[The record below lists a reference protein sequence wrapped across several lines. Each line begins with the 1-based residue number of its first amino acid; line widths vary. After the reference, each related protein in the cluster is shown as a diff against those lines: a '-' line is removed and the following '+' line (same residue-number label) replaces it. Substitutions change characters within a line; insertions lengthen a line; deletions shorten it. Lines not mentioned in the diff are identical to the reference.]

1 MTRPSDWDAVFGIS
15 DPTPGD
21 PWSIRSMQRSWS
33 ELADDAERAESKLRQ
48 LLGDEAIS
56 GWIGEGGNAFRDK
69 TYDLPDQLGKCH
81 RSYRLAA
88 DALLTWASRLET
100 HQGDADRALVQGRAA
115 KADLDAASSSVTSA
129 SGSDVLAFLE
139 RYADTPPPASVT
151 PPSEEAI
158 RTARARLSS
167 AQSAQ
172 HGAQSRLDA
181 ARQLALDAGSLREED
196 GRTAARAV
204 REASDAGIP
213 ERSRWEKFKDW
224 AADAWDIIVEIC
236 KIVVLVLG
244 VVALIIGGPLAWVV
258 FAAALLVLA
267 DTIMK
272 YLKGEA
278 SLWDVA
284 LAALACIPCT
294 KGLTTLSELSAAFRA
309 GGMLGAGAHLL
320 AAGKAAVLEM
330 ARAVRAA
337 GPGLMTAIRGLGN
350 GLLDLRRFTT
360 WTGEGLSVAGEDLR
374 VLNSFAAEAMRSEP
388 SISGSLR
395 SIVDG
400 LPTSEL
406 EGFSARLKGFD
417 SLARK
422 TATDMGE
429 DLGAANALADINDS
443 IRYTVMTPGDDFAGA
458 ANHVADS
465 LSGQGFENVSFKNTF
480 GSSDYQG
487 INTNWRDPATGR
499 SFEVQFHTPESFAA
513 KTETH
518 ILYEEQRLPGTSPE
532 RVAELKAL
540 QAEIFGTVPTPSGAT
555 SVGLPSGTHLAGPSG
570 VYIPPAG
577 VGDYGRKPFQL
588 VGYTYDGATV
598 GN

>member
-258 FAAALLVLA
+258 FAAALLLTPWNLPA
-267 DTIMK
+267 AMITRKI
-272 YLKGEA
+272 A
-278 SLWDVA
+278 PA
-284 LAALACIPCT
+284 LAAGCTVVVKPSFQTPLTALYLAQIADKVGVPAGVINVIPTTRDIEVVGDLIAQGPVRALSFTGSTRVGSQLLAQASARVLKCSMELGGNAPFVVFDDADLDEVISGALVAKMRHNAEACT
-294 KGLTTLSELSAAFRA
+294 AANRFLVHRSIYDQFVERLTAALGQLKVGPGTDAEVNVGPLASSAALASVRA
-309 GGMLGAGAHLL
+309 AVDTAVAAGAREVTCGQSPSDGYYLAPTLL
-320 AAGKAAVLEM
+320 LDIEPDAAVLQHEM
-330 ARAVRAA
+330 FAPVAPVVSFDTEDEAVRLA
-337 GPGLMTAIRGLGN
+337 N
-350 GLLDLRRFTT
+350 G
-360 WTGEGLSVAGEDLR
+360 
-374 VLNSFAAEAMRSEP
+374 
-388 SISGSLR
+388 
-395 SIVDG
+395 
-400 LPTSEL
+400 
-406 EGFSARLKGFD
+406 
-417 SLARK
+417 
-422 TATDMGE
+422 TDMGLASYVYSA
-429 DLGAANALADINDS
+429 DLARAL
-443 IRYTVMTPGDDFAGA
+443 
-458 ANHVADS
+458 
-465 LSGQGFENVSFKNTF
+465 
-480 GSSDYQG
+480 
-487 INTNWRDPATGR
+487 
-499 SFEVQFHTPESFAA
+499 
-513 KTETH
+513 
-518 ILYEEQRLPGTSPE
+518 
-532 RVAELKAL
+532 RVAERIDAGMVGVNTGILSDPA
-540 QAEIFGTVPTPSGAT
+540 APFGGTKHSGLGREGGRHGIT
-555 SVGLPSGTHLAGPSG
+555 EFLETK
-570 VYIPPAG
+570 YIA
-577 VGDYGRKPFQL
+577 V
-588 VGYTYDGATV
+588 TW
-598 GN
+598 

>member
-294 KGLTTLSELSAAFRA
+294 KGLTTLSELSAAFRS
-309 GGMLGAGAHLL
+309 GGMLGAGAHILG
-320 AAGKAAVLEM
+320 AGKTALVEM
-330 ARAVRAA
+330 AAA
-337 GPGLMTAIRGLGN
+337 LRGVGGRLALRLMSGETLAGARISDLATTVPGGVLDALHAGSADPAILKSVFKHAYGDV
-350 GLLDLRRFTT
+350 LDVNAARFALDVPGFNMNCTRCVVATDATLTGSAASALPVFSKGASPLDVASHFGST
-360 WTGEGLSVAGEDLR
+360 WQHVAGYDAIVQGMLNAGEGARGIVLIDRGAGR
-374 VLNSFAAEAMRSEP
+374 VGHVFNVVHDANGVVFIDGQVGGFAALEKFKK
-388 SISGSLR
+388 LFF
-395 SIVDG
+395 
-400 LPTSEL
+400 LPTS
-406 EGFSARLKGFD
+406 
-417 SLARK
+417 
-422 TATDMGE
+422 
-429 DLGAANALADINDS
+429 
-443 IRYTVMTPGDDFAGA
+443 
-458 ANHVADS
+458 
-465 LSGQGFENVSFKNTF
+465 
-480 GSSDYQG
+480 
-487 INTNWRDPATGR
+487 
-499 SFEVQFHTPESFAA
+499 
-513 KTETH
+513 
-518 ILYEEQRLPGTSPE
+518 
-532 RVAELKAL
+532 
-540 QAEIFGTVPTPSGAT
+540 
-555 SVGLPSGTHLAGPSG
+555 
-570 VYIPPAG
+570 
-577 VGDYGRKPFQL
+577 
-588 VGYTYDGATV
+588 
-598 GN
+598 